1 MEILYF
7 SSGMLTVAFLYAVV
21 GVFKLKQRVSFLEID
36 KDQLHNL
43 RNIAID
49 EVNRKIET
57 TKQETDQNVW
67 DLSRNISDQADEI
80 YRHIDSRLDKL
91 ETRLTKN
98 S

>member
-21 GVFKLKQRVSFLEID
+21 DVFKLKQRVDFLEIE

-49 EVNRKIET
+49 EVNRQIET

-91 ETRLTKN
+91 ENRLTQN

>member
-21 GVFKLKQRVSFLEID
+21 GVFKLKQRVDFLEID

-43 RNIAID
+43 REIAID
-49 EVNRKIET
+49 EVNRRIEHN
-57 TKQETDQNVW
+57 TDE
-67 DLSRNISDQADEI
+67 L
-80 YRHIDSRLDKL
+80 YRTLDSRLDKL

>member
-1 MEILYF
+1 MDILYF

-21 GVFKLKQRVSFLEID
+21 GVFKLKQRVDFLEIE

-49 EVNRKIET
+49 EVNKQIED
-57 TKQETDQNVW
+57 TKRETDQSVW
-67 DLSRNISDQADEI
+67 DLSRNISDQADEL
-80 YRHIDSRLDKL
+80 YRFVDSRVDKL
-91 ETRLTKN
+91 EARLTKN